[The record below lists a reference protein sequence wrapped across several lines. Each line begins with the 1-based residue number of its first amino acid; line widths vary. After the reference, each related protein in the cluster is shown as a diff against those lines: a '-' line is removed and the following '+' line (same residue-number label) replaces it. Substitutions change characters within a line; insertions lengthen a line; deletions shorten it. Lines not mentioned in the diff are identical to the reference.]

1 MTCDLYGN
9 KKSYIKHSLML
20 VATTTALSS
29 ILVLSGCH
37 AESGVSKDINTVIS
51 TGESADQEYQ
61 NLQSEY
67 EQGNKN
73 FNDAKNA
80 EEKRQDD
87 PTGDSSLGRK
97 ELNGVKDNLQ
107 KKV

>member
-9 KKSYIKHSLML
+9 KKRYMKHSLML
-20 VATTTALSS
+20 MATTTALSS

-61 NLQSEY
+61 NLQSEH

-73 FNDAKNA
+73 FMMLKMLKKKDKMIRLVIAVW
-80 EEKRQDD
+80 EER
-87 PTGDSSLGRK
+87 
-97 ELNGVKDNLQ
+97 N
-107 KKV
+107 